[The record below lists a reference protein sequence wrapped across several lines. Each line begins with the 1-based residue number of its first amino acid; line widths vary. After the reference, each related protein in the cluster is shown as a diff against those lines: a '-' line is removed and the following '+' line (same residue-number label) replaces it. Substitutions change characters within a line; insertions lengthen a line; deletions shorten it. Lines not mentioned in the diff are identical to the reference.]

1 MAKKKNC
8 RMTDEER
15 AIHDR
20 AVSLRKMTDQQL
32 CETMDRQHS
41 TGIDEGMRL
50 AKEENAK
57 RRTDREVV
65 ERFITYLEGKVGSGN
80 GIGGGTTYRLHKEI
94 DNAIADGVLGGAG

>member
-20 AVSLRKMTDQQL
+20 AVSLRKMTDSQL
-32 CETMDRQHS
+32 CETMDRQYS
-41 TGIDEGMRL
+41 NGIDEGMRL
-50 AKEENAK
+50 AKAEKAEK
-57 RRTDREVV
+57 GDREVV
-65 ERFITYLEGKVGSGN
+65 ERFIAYLETKVGSGN

-94 DNAIADGVLGGAG
+94 EHAIAEGVLGGA

>member
-1 MAKKKNC
+1 MAKKRY

-20 AVSLRKMTDQQL
+20 AVSLRKMTDQKL

-41 TGIDEGMRL
+41 SGIDEGIRL

-65 ERFITYLEGKVGSGN
+65 ERFISYLEGKIGTGN
-80 GIGGGTTYRLHKEI
+80 GIGGGTTYRLYKEVE
-94 DNAIADGVLGGAG
+94 NAVTDGIIGGAV